1 MIALILSCSILLPT
15 LREAANK
22 LWRMSLKM
30 SWQSRRGELVNQ
42 SPGVWAGRAAGAR
55 ERHQDSSYSFL
66 QAPNMQRLISP
77 WLFGSDGFPDTQD
90 LYTYCP
96 PFEDCRNTWF
106 HWNTQIPKVCCF
118 NCIITWI
125 VFGMGWGALPL
136 KSFSMSSFRR
146 REITVQ
152 SSFCKTLHIH
162 LSQVYEISLHLGFQF
177 SPLRNS
183 DSSKFVSLKP
193 CS

>member
-42 SPGVWAGRAAGAR
+42 SPGVWAGRAAGAG
-55 ERHQDSSYSFL
+55 ERHQDSSYLSL
-66 QAPNMQRLISP
+66 QAPNMQRLISS

-96 PFEDCRNTWF
+96 PFEDCRNTLF
-106 HWNTQIPKVCCF
+106 HWNTQIPEVCCF
-118 NCIITWI
+118 NCIIMWI
-125 VFGMGWGALPL
+125 VFGIGWEHCLLRAFLWAP
-136 KSFSMSSFRR
+136 FRR
-146 REITVQ
+146 REITV
-152 SSFCKTLHIH
+152 
-162 LSQVYEISLHLGFQF
+162 
-177 SPLRNS
+177 
-183 DSSKFVSLKP
+183 
-193 CS
+193 